1 MKQIAIKNDTIRRQI
16 PCIHEPHR
24 LILTASVA
32 PLPQAE
38 LDELITAAREF
49 DAFTKDNDP
58 YGEHDV
64 GIVTVNEQV
73 YLWKLD
79 CYDDDFE
86 FYKEDGNRVLT
97 IMASHEY

>member
-1 MKQIAIKNDTIRRQI
+1 MKIATKNDAIRKKI
-16 PCIHEPHR
+16 PYIPPPHQ
-24 LILTASVA
+24 LVLTASVA
-32 PLPQAE
+32 ALSKE
-38 LDELITAAREF
+38 DLNDLIMAVRTF

-73 YLWKLD
+73 YLWKFD
-79 CYDDDFE
+79 YYDDDFE
-86 FYKEDGNRVLT
+86 FYKEDSNRVLT